1 MYFLENPPQKTF
13 RIQGDTPYL
22 RHPSERHI
30 AGLVLKEPGTFF
42 VMKPEYGEAFDKDF
56 VNALVDKIEVNDDD
70 PEDVRRMKEEVEL
83 VKKEIAA
90 VCRKE
95 GKTPSEVMN
104 EQAAAMFEL
113 GRYQRDL
120 EAELDEIEA
129 NVHPIWELKDV
140 ESVSLPNPA
149 GDFKNHKGDVGGAIV
164 DSDSLPALL
173 LAPEEGWAVVNVAA
187 LSKGYP
193 LADVLASRV
202 RKELLRDFA
211 LAGGC
216 AFMSRSQI
224 VLRGDMRSPRD
235 LESIQEV
242 SYGVE
247 ALMTL
252 EWMLPY
258 YAVMPWR
265 QATYKKACREGW
277 APAPTNDVQKAIWDK
292 VHAMPTEPIKIKPE
306 EKKTE
311 K

>member
-1 MYFLENPPQKTF
+1 MAWNGSNGKNTNGTSAAKRPVGGARKSPSVMRGAFAALAVVALAAGAWWWIARSGGAPAEPTEDTRPKVKKTVEPRKPSPPAAKTEQAPKEKQLTEREKRLKYYRDKYGDNIPENLKPVVYFLENPPQKTF

-120 EAELDEIEA
+120 EAELDRIYDNPDLSDAEVDDFCKAA
-129 NVHPIWELKDV
+129 NKMLE
-140 ESVSLPNPA
+140 
-149 GDFKNHKGDVGGAIV
+149 GKG
-164 DSDSLPALL
+164 
-173 LAPEEGWAVVNVAA
+173 LAPLALPDMTRRSVRLAYNEKVAA
-187 LSKGYP
+187 
-193 LADVLASRV
+193 
-202 RKELLRDFA
+202 RKA
-211 LAGGC
+211 A
-216 AFMSRSQI
+216 Q
-224 VLRGDMRSPRD
+224 
-235 LESIQEV
+235 
-242 SYGVE
+242 
-247 ALMTL
+247 
-252 EWMLPY
+252 
-258 YAVMPWR
+258 
-265 QATYKKACREGW
+265 
-277 APAPTNDVQKAIWDK
+277 NQKE
-292 VHAMPTEPIKIKPE
+292 T
-306 EKKTE
+306 TR
-311 K
+311 

>member
-1 MYFLENPPQKTF
+1 MAWNGSNGKNTNGTSAAKRPVGGAKKSPSIMRGVFAALAVVALAAGAWWWMARSGGAPSEPAEDTRPKVKKTVEPRKPSPPAAKTEQAPKEKQLTEREKRLKYYRDKYGDNIPENLKPVVYFLENPPQKTF

-120 EAELDEIEA
+120 EAELDKIYDNPDLSDAEVDDFCKAA
-129 NVHPIWELKDV
+129 NKMLE
-140 ESVSLPNPA
+140 
-149 GDFKNHKGDVGGAIV
+149 GKG
-164 DSDSLPALL
+164 
-173 LAPEEGWAVVNVAA
+173 LAPLALPDMTRRSVRLAYNEKVAA
-187 LSKGYP
+187 
-193 LADVLASRV
+193 
-202 RKELLRDFA
+202 RKA
-211 LAGGC
+211 A
-216 AFMSRSQI
+216 Q
-224 VLRGDMRSPRD
+224 
-235 LESIQEV
+235 
-242 SYGVE
+242 
-247 ALMTL
+247 
-252 EWMLPY
+252 
-258 YAVMPWR
+258 
-265 QATYKKACREGW
+265 
-277 APAPTNDVQKAIWDK
+277 NQKE
-292 VHAMPTEPIKIKPE
+292 T
-306 EKKTE
+306 TR
-311 K
+311 